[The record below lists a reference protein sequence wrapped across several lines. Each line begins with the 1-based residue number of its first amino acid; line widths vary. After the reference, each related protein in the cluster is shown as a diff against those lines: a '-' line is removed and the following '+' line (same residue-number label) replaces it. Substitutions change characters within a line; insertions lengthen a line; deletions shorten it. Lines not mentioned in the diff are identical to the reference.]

1 MLFDNSEQ
9 LEVRHVI
16 ALAHYDLDVFGGGQ
30 EIPEGELWIKRNCI
44 RLTRKRSVPDIT
56 SNSMPFYL
64 FSDNC
69 SDKEDFW
76 HALLHNQESKSEG
89 SVDLPKS
96 QLFDTEDMIKLIRQI
111 HLSEE
116 NSQTRCLN
124 ALIGRVFLS
133 LYKTSH
139 IEDFV
144 RMKITKKMARAAK
157 PVFVKSLGLEKIEM
171 GNSAPNFSNLKLK
184 EMTVDG
190 ALTIE
195 ADMRYTGNF
204 KLVIAAMARIELGS
218 RFKPR
223 EVNLLLAGIFKKV
236 EGHVLLR
243 IKPPPSNRIWMSFE
257 TIPKIEMSI
266 EPVVS
271 SRQITYGVILRAI
284 ESRVREV
291 IADTIVLP
299 NWDDIPFTNTQ
310 HQRYR
315 GGIWEDDDKHKTF
328 SSSNDA
334 DDHYDPID
342 SMEGHSDTEADTTN
356 SSPSSLKH
364 ETTSVP
370 DLIDDPPAI
379 IKDRQSANLTPT
391 KGRPTGSHSS
401 HQEHA
406 VPGSAEKPKAM
417 RSNSFA
423 AVAVPIVSKGPATI
437 NANSHQPKKRQND
450 AASAMKVLSS
460 RPQDPSSPVPPTARL
475 TPEEARVKVAR
486 NSLASTIEA
495 DHIEP
500 VRLGR
505 FREDLPH
512 ELDTAP
518 LSMKNM
524 DGLTERQQTPDPS
537 LSPSRSKPGGNIARS
552 APVRSLQKALPL
564 EKRIA
569 INHSIVSA
577 TTAAKTWGWGVLG
590 RPGEAQTDGSNDYR
604 ISSIT
609 LGQPIGRGQPLPPPG
624 TPLPKPEKPGWSAS
638 ALNSLRRKPVA
649 PPALPARPVHGSEA
663 FFSPSPSQPHHVA
676 DSRTDVNEQA
686 NALDNETGMEDA
698 ANEHKT
704 SDPTGQEYI
713 DFSDVTNPS
722 RDGAKIAGSLTN
734 VEALDSSSDTV
745 PDGEAQQKEEMN
757 DHGANNVLMS
767 RSSSSSEDGYDASQD
782 VSASTGKHD
791 QTAVNTASRGASGG

>member
-1 MLFDNSEQ
+1 MLFDSSEQ

-56 SNSMPFYL
+56 STSMPFYL
-64 FSDNC
+64 FSENC

-76 HALLHNQESKSEG
+76 HALLHNQESKLEG

-139 IEDFV
+139 IENFV

-171 GNSAPNFSNLKLK
+171 GSSAPSFSNLKLK

-190 ALTIE
+190 TLTIE

-299 NWDDIPFTNTQ
+299 NWDDIPF
-310 HQRYR
+310 Y
-315 GGIWEDDDKHKTF
+315 E
-328 SSSNDA
+328 
-334 DDHYDPID
+334 Y
-342 SMEGHSDTEADTTN
+342 
-356 SSPSSLKH
+356 
-364 ETTSVP
+364 TTS
-370 DLIDDPPAI
+370 AI
-379 IKDRQSANLTPT
+379 
-391 KGRPTGSHSS
+391 
-401 HQEHA
+401 
-406 VPGSAEKPKAM
+406 
-417 RSNSFA
+417 
-423 AVAVPIVSKGPATI
+423 
-437 NANSHQPKKRQND
+437 
-450 AASAMKVLSS
+450 
-460 RPQDPSSPVPPTARL
+460 
-475 TPEEARVKVAR
+475 
-486 NSLASTIEA
+486 
-495 DHIEP
+495 
-500 VRLGR
+500 
-505 FREDLPH
+505 
-512 ELDTAP
+512 
-518 LSMKNM
+518 
-524 DGLTERQQTPDPS
+524 
-537 LSPSRSKPGGNIARS
+537 
-552 APVRSLQKALPL
+552 
-564 EKRIA
+564 
-569 INHSIVSA
+569 
-577 TTAAKTWGWGVLG
+577 
-590 RPGEAQTDGSNDYR
+590 
-604 ISSIT
+604 
-609 LGQPIGRGQPLPPPG
+609 
-624 TPLPKPEKPGWSAS
+624 
-638 ALNSLRRKPVA
+638 
-649 PPALPARPVHGSEA
+649 
-663 FFSPSPSQPHHVA
+663 
-676 DSRTDVNEQA
+676 
-686 NALDNETGMEDA
+686 
-698 ANEHKT
+698 
-704 SDPTGQEYI
+704 
-713 DFSDVTNPS
+713 
-722 RDGAKIAGSLTN
+722 
-734 VEALDSSSDTV
+734 
-745 PDGEAQQKEEMN
+745 
-757 DHGANNVLMS
+757 
-767 RSSSSSEDGYDASQD
+767 
-782 VSASTGKHD
+782 
-791 QTAVNTASRGASGG
+791 